1 MGNLHFDATY
11 NNEEVMRK
19 IRESQKAF
27 VELGN
32 SAETQGRRIDA
43 AFEKISLKSLERVQQ
58 IMKNFPNEVQGISS
72 FQRQID
78 GLEKHI
84 ERVNQRIASVGNGK
98 LGSTFSD
105 VSGNVNIGNVLKE
118 QVYVG
123 AQAVN
128 TLTEKIIKQ
137 KVLIKDIEHDVR
149 TLGEAYKKAGEGTT
163 KKNALFAD
171 FKGAKSALQEEKNA
185 LFELQTQQAQARL
198 SVRKLKDEQ
207 KLYQKETE
215 TVVNANEKM
224 SLSFGKLLGVIG
236 GVAALK
242 KLGSEII
249 RVRGEFQS
257 MQTAIETMVG
267 KDVASQII
275 PKIKELAKISPLTL
289 TDMVGAEKMMLG
301 FNIQAEDTIKYLK
314 SISDISMGESS
325 KFNSLTLAFSQ
336 MSAAGKLMGQDLNQM
351 INAGFNPLQT
361 ISEKTGK
368 SIAIL
373 KDEMSKGAIS
383 AEMVQQAFID
393 ATSAGGKFFGMSENA
408 SKTINGQLSMMQ
420 DAMDNAFNEMG
431 QKSEGIIMSGIQ
443 LTTSLIENYETIG
456 KVLVGMI
463 ATYGVYKTALIT
475 NIALTRGWAVAARAD
490 ATAKGIQTIATKAQ
504 TVAQLALNAA
514 MKTNP
519 YVLAATLLVGA
530 ATAMWA
536 LHDSTTEAEK
546 AQKRFNKKQEEAA
559 KQEQEHKQKIDSLV
573 ESSRDIALADLQRGQ
588 SLAELRKEYP
598 QIFKKYDIETIK
610 LADILKLKR
619 EIAEEDAKRAG
630 EKKAKELSNI
640 EEEIKYYENLLKTL
654 SGQQGVDGY
663 VKKLKELRADR
674 DVLLQENGKE
684 ISEQFI
690 SNLKNIDINEFDHY
704 ISELEKRIKGKGE
717 NGKVK
722 LRLPIDIKGS
732 LSGEAIY
739 DVNSIKTMID
749 AAKAAKKTKEE
760 AAKAEKKAVSEWLSS
775 YKKTYEDADKAYN
788 DFLKSK
794 EIMSDADRDKELK
807 RLKDLRDTA
816 KATYERKGGSTSS
829 DKKEESSAAKAKKEA
844 APLRKEQEK
853 RNEELLTLHRN
864 NQKSEIDLMEEG
876 SKKKIAQIE
885 LDYKNEI
892 AAIKKQEEEWSKAQ
906 GGKLTEKQSQ
916 EISIAYTQAEDKKD
930 KNVSDVKKETQKE
943 ESERLKAAQSAWN
956 EYYQTYGTWEQKR
969 LALTK
974 EYQQKI
980 KEVQNNKNKSGD
992 EKNALISSLQKEWD
1006 ESIQKL
1012 NLDKLK
1018 QEINWEMIFGDL
1030 SKVTKDQLTKIKKQ
1044 LQEFKK
1050 SPEFQNATPEQI
1062 QVIETAINSINDALV
1077 DKSGFFGG
1085 LADSLTE
1092 YEGAVY
1098 KVKEAQEELEKA
1110 LKSGDEA
1117 AIEKAK
1123 KKKSAAEQNQANAQ
1137 TNVEKSK
1144 DKAIS
1149 NITAVA
1155 NAMTQLGSAEFSLSS
1170 FGSAVGGLVDALS
1183 ESGSKIGGLIAAIL
1197 SLLDEFGKDGGVEF
1211 GKNIVNNVISAIGG
1225 TIEVPFKML
1234 GIDLGLGGANYT
1246 EYNEMV
1252 AKYDTL
1258 LDVWDQLLDKKKA
1271 YIKESYGIEATKV
1284 GQEAL
1289 DLLNS
1294 ERKITRELA
1303 SSRLD
1308 AGASSGSHS
1317 MNYRM
1322 WKGSYDYNGTNWKDV
1337 AGDISKSLGGIDFS
1351 SMWSML
1357 DMSAEQLE
1365 WIKTNYSGLWSKM
1378 DGDFRGYLDDI
1389 IEYGDT
1395 ENEIIKSI
1403 NEQLTQTSFDSLFD
1417 SFVNTLMD
1425 MDASSQDF
1433 ADNFEEYMRKAIFTS
1448 MFAKNYET
1456 ELENWYKDF
1465 AKANDKEGG
1474 ITTDDVNDLKTKWD
1488 NIVNGALSDREAW
1501 EKIVGSSG
1509 SESSREAS
1517 KKGVATASQDS
1528 VDELNGRFTVI
1539 QEHTYEINSS
1549 VKVIQSDTAKIAE
1562 KLSFLT
1568 SMDKNMSDMVR
1579 GHDIIVAH
1587 LSNIEGYTAN
1597 LVDIRQFM
1605 YSMKLGIDSLNTKGI
1620 TLKR

>member
-1 MGNLHFDATY
+1 MAKLYFKVASDWDEVVKLRNEIAKLKQELKGMDSTQSPVAFKSLNTQLSASTQRMNELVTNAAKAGAVMEGDFKKKIFDASQSVNGFT
-11 NNEEVMRK
+11 ER
-19 IRESQKAF
+19 IIAQKA
-27 VELGN
+27 VVKDTE
-32 SAETQGRRIDA
+32 A
-43 AFEKISLKSLERVQQ
+43 
-58 IMKNFPNEVQGISS
+58 
-72 FQRQID
+72 
-78 GLEKHI
+78 
-84 ERVNQRIASVGNGK
+84 
-98 LGSTFSD
+98 D
-105 VSGNVNIGNVLKE
+105 VK
-118 QVYVG
+118 
-123 AQAVN
+123 
-128 TLTEKIIKQ
+128 
-137 KVLIKDIEHDVR
+137 R
-149 TLGEAYKKAGEGTT
+149 LGEAYRIALKRNPMSASGKLSEYTSAKKALDED
-163 KKNALFAD
+163 KA
-171 FKGAKSALQEEKNA
+171 A
-185 LFELQTQQAQARL
+185 LFELTQEQANARL
-198 SVRKLKDEQ
+198 SVKKLRDEYALYKDDA
-207 KLYQKETE
+207 KGVAET
-215 TVVNANEKM
+215 NNGIAISWKKA
-224 SLSFGKLLGVIG
+224 LAVIG
-236 GVAALK
+236 GVTALK
-242 KLGSEII
+242 AFGSELV

-257 MQTAIETMVG
+257 METAMQTLLGSKG
-267 KDVASQII
+267 KADKLMAQV
-275 PKIKELAKISPLTL
+275 KEYAKISPLDLKSVSAATQ
-289 TDMVGAEKMMLG
+289 MMLG
-301 FNIQAEDTIKYLK
+301 FNIEAEKVPRFLSAIGDV
-314 SISDISMGESS
+314 SMGDAQR
-325 KFNSLTLAFSQ
+325 FNSLTLAFSQ

-351 INAGFNPLQT
+351 INAGFNPLS
-361 ISEKTGK
+361 IMSEKTGK
-368 SIAIL
+368 SIATL

-393 ATSAGGKFFGMSENA
+393 ATSAGGKFFNMSENA
-408 SKTINGQLSMMQ
+408 SKTINGQLSMMR

-475 NIALTRGWAVAARAD
+475 NIALTHSWTVAARAD
-490 ATAKGIQTIATKAQ
+490 AVAKGIQTIATKAQ

-514 MKTNP
+514 MKANP

-760 AAKAEKKAVSEWLSS
+760 TAKAEKKAVSEWLSS

-807 RLKDLRDTA
+807 KLKDLRDTA

-829 DKKEESSAAKAKKEA
+829 DKKEESSAAKAKKEFDK
-844 APLRKEQEK
+844 LRKEQEK
-853 RNEELLTLHRN
+853 YKLLLDKQGLERQRQQEDMETQLSQSKIDAMSDGFLKEYSQRELNNKKEIQALQRQKEDYIRAYIQAEKDKFDAEEELKAKRI
-864 NQKSEIDLMEEG
+864 KG
-876 SKKKIAQIE
+876 
-885 LDYKNEI
+885 Y
-892 AAIKKQEEEWSKAQ
+892 KKQTFNASTVKVNTSKYDEVIENSKTKQGIEEWQKREDAMNEYLLKYGTFSQKKEAIDKKYRAAMDKETTF
-906 GGKLTEKQSQ
+906 GGKGV
-916 EISIAYTQAEDKKD
+916 I
-930 KNVSDVKKETQKE
+930 
-943 ESERLKAAQSAWN
+943 
-956 EYYQTYGTWEQKR
+956 
-969 LALTK
+969 
-974 EYQQKI
+974 
-980 KEVQNNKNKSGD
+980 
-992 EKNALISSLQKEWD
+992 QKEWD
-1006 ESIQKL
+1006 EAL
-1012 NLDKLK
+1012 ANLDLSKLK
-1018 QEINWEMIFGDL
+1018 EDINWGMIFGDL
-1030 SKVTKDQLTKIKKQ
+1030 TKVTKDQLNKIKKQ

-1077 DKSGFFGG
+1077 DKGGFFGG

-1183 ESGSKIGGLIAAIL
+1183 ESGSKIGGIIAAIL

-1308 AGASSGSHS
+1308 AGASAGSHS
-1317 MNYRM
+1317 MSYRM
-1322 WKGSYDYNGTNWKDV
+1322 WKGSYDYEGTNWKDV
-1337 AGDISKSLGGIDFS
+1337 AGNISKSLGGVDFS

-1357 DMSAEQLE
+1357 DMSSEQLE
-1365 WIKTNYSGLWSKM
+1365 WIKINYSGLWASM

-1389 IEYGDT
+1389 IQYGDT
-1395 ENEIIKSI
+1395 EKEILKSI

-1417 SFVNTLMD
+1417 SFLNTLMD
-1425 MDASSQDF
+1425 MDSSSKDF

-1448 MFAKNYET
+1448 MFAKNYESA
-1456 ELENWYKDF
+1456 LEEWYEAFAEANKKKD
-1465 AKANDKEGG
+1465 G
-1474 ITTDDVNDLKTKWD
+1474 ITEDDVKNLRNRWD

-1517 KKGVATASQDS
+1517 KKGIATASQDS
-1528 VDELNGRFTVI
+1528 IDELRGTMTNVQG
-1539 QEHTYEINSS
+1539 HTYSINETVNRMAAGIDTIANHTVNLSCLTNID
-1549 VKVIQSDTAKIAE
+1549 KTMQS
-1562 KLSFLT
+1562 LLT
-1568 SMDKNMSDMVR
+1568 MRDQT
-1579 GHDIIVAH
+1579 ITH
-1587 LSNIEGYTAN
+1587 LTNIDNYTSN
-1597 LVDIRQFM
+1597 LVDMKSDMHSMRQDINTM
-1605 YSMKLGIDSLNTKGI
+1605 LIKGLKLSKN
-1620 TLKR
+1620 